1 VHHRWVPAAIGVV
14 AGVTYSGF
22 LVYVAFPSEGIDAT
36 TVVSTLEAEGAPYG
50 ALLRG
55 LDALSAILTL
65 VLVPYLWWALPGGVW
80 RQVAVW
86 STAVFAAFGIPAGL
100 IALPCAE
107 GEPACPGGG
116 ADELRSFAHDATSI
130 VSTTALI
137 VAAGATALAVR
148 RDGPR
153 WLVRAG
159 WLTVAVQVA
168 TGLVFGI
175 GELFDLQTLAGSVQ
189 RVEILGISAWVICL
203 GVYAS
208 TPGVRAPP

>member
-1 VHHRWVPAAIGVV
+1 VPAVVGVV
-14 AGVTYSGF
+14 AGVAYSGF
-22 LVYVAFPSEGIDAT
+22 LVYVAFPSEGVDAT

-86 STAVFAAFGIPAGL
+86 SAAVFAAFGIPAGL

-107 GEPACPGGG
+107 GEPACPDGG
-116 ADELRSFAHDATSI
+116 ADELQSFAHDATSI

-137 VAAGATALAVR
+137 AAAGATALAVR
-148 RDGPR
+148 REGPR

-168 TGLVFGI
+168 TGLVVGI
-175 GELFDLQTLAGSVQ
+175 GELADLDALAGSVQ
-189 RVEILGISAWVICL
+189 RVEILGISAWVVCL

-208 TPGVRAPP
+208 THGVRAAP